1 VRELSLLGGR
11 MHIIAILGAVVG
23 VAALILF
30 RMQQAANAAR
40 DIADAADEARGLF
53 RRWGWRR
60 KQLRNP
66 LDGIDDAREAAAAMM
81 VAAAQSDG
89 SITERE
95 RVAMTGEI
103 ATRFGASEHQAD
115 ELLARARWL
124 VQDRAD
130 AGEVFRRLTPV
141 ILRSCG
147 PTERSDLI
155 EMLQA
160 VASADGRSDNVLAR
174 DIAWLA
180 RNLRSA

>member
-1 VRELSLLGGR
+1 
-11 MHIIAILGAVVG
+11 MHIIAILGAVLG

-40 DIADAADEARGLF
+40 DIADAADDARGLF

-66 LDGIDDAREAAAAMM
+66 LDAIDDAREAAAAMM
-81 VAAAQSDG
+81 VAVAQSDG

-95 RVAMTGEI
+95 RVAITAEF
-103 ATRFGASEHQAD
+103 AKRFGATERQAD

-124 VQDRAD
+124 VKDRGD
-130 AGEVFRRLTPV
+130 AGEVFRRLTPL
-141 ILRSCG
+141 ILRTCG

-160 VASADGRSDNVLAR
+160 VLGADGRSDDVLAR
-174 DIAWLA
+174 DIAWLT